1 MELLVVFLGVT
12 AGFLLNNWSIERDVR
27 DLEAHYVSSF
37 LIDVDSNIAEIEGF
51 TREDSIWLRRAQP
64 VLGQL
69 QAKSLPLDS
78 AKTVISMILN
88 ISSFEARQGTY
99 EDIINSG
106 NLNILQNFELK
117 STLSNY
123 KLNIEGAQFIN
134 SYSYDYFNTYVMPF
148 VFEEI
153 DLANGRI
160 IDSNVLN
167 EVRFS
172 NVFAGY
178 ISMIQQR
185 NAAYIELL
193 RESKNLKRMLLEE
206 QEL

>member
-1 MELLVVFLGVT
+1 
-12 AGFLLNNWSIERDVR
+12 
-27 DLEAHYVSSF
+27 
-37 LIDVDSNIAEIEGF
+37 
-51 TREDSIWLRRAQP
+51 
-64 VLGQL
+64 
-69 QAKSLPLDS
+69 PLDS

-153 DLANGRI
+153 DLANGRSSI
-160 IDSNVLN
+160 LT
-167 EVRFS
+167 F
-172 NVFAGY
+172 
-178 ISMIQQR
+178 
-185 NAAYIELL
+185 
-193 RESKNLKRMLLEE
+193 
-206 QEL
+206 

>member
-1 MELLVVFLGVT
+1 
-12 AGFLLNNWSIERDVR
+12 
-27 DLEAHYVSSF
+27 
-37 LIDVDSNIAEIEGF
+37 
-51 TREDSIWLRRAQP
+51 
-64 VLGQL
+64 
-69 QAKSLPLDS
+69 
-78 AKTVISMILN
+78 
-88 ISSFEARQGTY
+88 
-99 EDIINSG
+99 
-106 NLNILQNFELK
+106 
-117 STLSNY
+117 
-123 KLNIEGAQFIN
+123 
-134 SYSYDYFNTYVMPF
+134 MPF